1 MVEQTTDVSSQSH
14 QSDLKAECVAGGWGG
29 NDVTNSHSL
38 HARVLPNVRL

>member
-29 NDVTNSHSL
+29 MMSQIPILSM
-38 HARVLPNVRL
+38 PGSYQM